1 MNEVS
6 KKQKFVILYKYV
18 SYKAFESIMEK
29 WALKASFPF
38 ESNDPLEYVAQYTDS
53 KIDGHIN
60 NHSPQDEP
68 PPFISFSRKMSDV
81 TMWGQYA
88 DFARGV
94 CLVFKFPLS
103 EDSREYW
110 ADENADSIPTY
121 IHHSTKADTRNIRLE
136 GVRYSNDRFT
146 LGDIIKEHSG
156 VNPDFM
162 ALCWKIF
169 AEPIKASSWQ
179 YEDEVRIME
188 KCENASSESNGML
201 LYSWPM
207 NYLYGVIVGSNTPF
221 PTEYIKHKIR
231 ICYNNTEKNHNFW
244 KNSFDCYVI
253 RASVHPT
260 KFAYEAFPFGDRM
273 ETAFLEKTLLNTK
286 DSNHDRKWFWHDKV
300 NKIQNDLS
308 EWRNNLIRNFTQ
320 KIIDNQFINP
330 SDINE
335 DEEKVLFV
343 LIDNA
348 VRNPSLCAN
357 VFHEEGL
364 TVEDVNSA
372 ISDGPE
378 DNCYKLAKRMIDNG
392 LENLIKEVNLGAEF
406 LLDSLIA
413 DCFNNIEQETRNK
426 MPSTLEPRGGN

>member
-18 SYKAFESIMEK
+18 SYKAFESILEK

-121 IHHSTKADTRNIRLE
+121 IHHSTNDDTRDIRLE
-136 GVRYSNDRFT
+136 GVRYSNERFT
-146 LGDIIKEHSG
+146 PGDLNKEQ
-156 VNPDFM
+156 PDYETLIM
-162 ALCWKIF
+162 ALNWKIF
-169 AEPIKASSWQ
+169 SQPIKAESWQ

-188 KCENASSESNGML
+188 KCEHASSESNGML
-201 LYSWPM
+201 LYSWPL

-221 PTEYIKHKIR
+221 PTEYIKQKIR
-231 ICYNNTEKNHNFW
+231 ICYNNKGKNHYFW
-244 KNSFDCYVI
+244 KNSFDCHVI
-253 RASVHPT
+253 RASIHPT
-260 KFAYEAFPFGDRM
+260 KFAYEAYPFGDRM
-273 ETAFLEKTLLNTK
+273 ETEFLEKILNTK
-286 DSNHDRKWFWHDKV
+286 DSNHKRKCFWHDKV

-308 EWRNNLIRNFTQ
+308 EWRNNLIRNFT
-320 KIIDNQFINP
+320 KKYVDNQFT
-330 SDINE
+330 SDINK

-348 VRNPSLCAN
+348 VKNPSLCAN

-364 TVEDVNSA
+364 SVEDVNSA

-378 DNCYKLAKRMIDNG
+378 DNCYELAKGMIDNG
-392 LENLIKEVNLGAEF
+392 LANLIQEVNLGAEF
-406 LLDSLIA
+406 QLDSLIA
-413 DCFNNIEQETRNK
+413 DCFNNFNQETRNK
-426 MPSTLEPRGGN
+426 MSTTLEQRGGN

>member
-18 SYKAFESIMEK
+18 SYKAFESILEK

-121 IHHSTKADTRNIRLE
+121 IHHSTNDDTRDIRLE
-136 GVRYSNDRFT
+136 GVRYSNERFT
-146 LGDIIKEHSG
+146 PGDLNKEQ
-156 VNPDFM
+156 PDYETLIM
-162 ALCWKIF
+162 ALNWKIF
-169 AEPIKASSWQ
+169 SQPIKAESWQ

-188 KCENASSESNGML
+188 KCEHASSESNGML
-201 LYSWPM
+201 LYSWPL

-221 PTEYIKHKIR
+221 PTEYIKQKIR
-231 ICYNNTEKNHNFW
+231 ICYNNKGKNHYFW
-244 KNSFDCYVI
+244 KNSFDCHVI
-253 RASVHPT
+253 RASIHPT
-260 KFAYEAFPFGDRM
+260 KFAYEAYPFGDRM
-273 ETAFLEKTLLNTK
+273 ENDLLEKVMNLT
-286 DSNHDRKWFWHDKV
+286 NHHYDASKTWHD
-300 NKIQNDLS
+300 LS
-308 EWRNNLIRNFTQ
+308 KKMLHELAEWRNR
-320 KIIDNQFINP
+320 KIQDISIKVVRLLRQNKSGIEEDDVKSCLQFIRCIMSHSIISEKIFKGEPLIAENIQEAITSNP
-330 SDINE
+330 
-335 DEEKVLFV
+335 EEKENWKHYATILLQCGF
-343 LIDNA
+343 
-348 VRNPSLCAN
+348 
-357 VFHEEGL
+357 EGL
-364 TVEDVNSA
+364 VKEIYLEAENA
-372 ISDGPE
+372 IDSIV
-378 DNCYKLAKRMIDNG
+378 AKYF
-392 LENLIKEVNLGAEF
+392 KE
-406 LLDSLIA
+406 S
-413 DCFNNIEQETRNK
+413 K
-426 MPSTLEPRGGN
+426 